1 MSPSALAALQPRLRT
16 WVWPCLAACLA
27 LIASPHC
34 AAASSPLPAP
44 SALERCVATSSQ
56 PSPPRALAMAR
67 IAQAEHVAWGGARLD
82 AEGRLIR
89 SGAAEAEESGV
100 LARPAPWQR
109 VIRYWSAVDDAEQA
123 RWPSAVRF
131 GAARAAQRELLEQA
145 LQMSSADLL
154 QGLGVGQGLGL
165 QSDERRA
172 IAVALA
178 RVAVIDTPWSAAFVS
193 WVAREAGLRPGE
205 FSFSEAH
212 ADYAADAWHTRMQES
227 AGAPSTGAMRACD
240 LRTTTPRV
248 GDLVCHA
255 RAASRDLVTVDE
267 LGEALERRRAT
278 GSGLPMHCDVVV
290 QVDDGG
296 FDTIGG
302 NVLDSVTGRRLA
314 FAPGT
319 RLLDASY
326 QPGCSGCTDRHM
338 STAPWVLLLQWR

>member
-1 MSPSALAALQPRLRT
+1 
-16 WVWPCLAACLA
+16 
-27 LIASPHC
+27 
-34 AAASSPLPAP
+34 
-44 SALERCVATSSQ
+44 
-56 PSPPRALAMAR
+56 MAR
-67 IAQAEHVAWGGARLD
+67 IAQAEHAAWGGARLD

-89 SGAAEAEESGV
+89 SGAAEAEEGGV

-109 VIRYWSAVDDAEQA
+109 VMRYWSAVDAAEQA

-131 GAARAAQRELLEQA
+131 GAARPAQRELLEQA
-145 LQMSSADLL
+145 LQMASADLL

-172 IAVALA
+172 LQVALA

-205 FSFSEAH
+205 FVFSEAH
-212 ADYAADAWHTRMQES
+212 ADYAADAWQTRMQES
-227 AGAPSTGAMRACD
+227 TGAPSTGAMRACD
-240 LRTTTPRV
+240 LRTTTPRA

-255 RAASRDLVTVDE
+255 RAGSRDLATLDE
-267 LGEALERRRAT
+267 LGEALARRRSI
-278 GSGLPMHCDVVV
+278 GGGLPMHCDVVV

-296 FDTIGG
+296 FDTVGG
-302 NVLDSVTGRRLA
+302 NVLDSVTGRRLD

-326 QPGCSGCTDRHM
+326 QPGCSGCSGCTDRHM